1 MLQLDLGVT
10 LKIMIVLMAA
20 ILKFWVTVM
29 SQCKS
34 DVRIRI
40 LVVNSSRKV
49 CQNMVLGALVQKLI
63 FQDGG

>member
-1 MLQLDLGVT
+1 MA
-10 LKIMIVLMAA
+10 VLVAA
-20 ILKFWVTVM
+20 ILKFWVIVM

-40 LVVNSSRKV
+40 LVVNIPRKV
-49 CQNMVLGALVQKLI
+49 SQNTVVGALVQKLV